1 MAPGRP
7 SIIVA
12 ARRALALA
20 LTVLGG
26 LVLFLAPEGIWVG
39 GLLLAL
45 GAGLEAAG
53 ALMQRG
59 RQE

>member
-1 MAPGRP
+1 MIRNPMT
-7 SIIVA
+7 
-12 ARRALALA
+12 RRALALV

-45 GAGLEAAG
+45 GAGLEVAG
-53 ALMQRG
+53 ALMQRRG
-59 RQE
+59 KG